1 MAERPTEQTYA
12 SDLKEWIN
20 QIIKEDGL
28 PFSPAKVEIIKDKK
42 RADVLL
48 YDLKK
53 NCILI
58 IEVKRPYETPSDP
71 EIVQQ
76 AYGYAESYKKDGLRS
91 FATHN
96 VNILILYDAVTKQ
109 KVDQFKVTYVKELD
123 EYVRKKNE
131 IVDGFRRILRWYVNF
146 LQGEPPK
153 PIDESIIEILHN
165 YIQGIVSSTFLVNEQ
180 MEYYVKDTNYRRKFE
195 SWLADKGW
203 EDPKGDKQ
211 KLEDYAV
218 ILAKQFLYIYINKV
232 LFYNVLKQKHP
243 RELAALTLPKD
254 ATSAT
259 FSTFEETYFKMA
271 IKASNDYETVFQTNF
286 VDNIPVTDD
295 AVSELVKLT
304 DYLNTLDYANIGY
317 DIIGKVFE
325 KLIPQDER
333 HTLGQY
339 FTRSDVV
346 DLILGFCLKDPNSN
360 ILDPACGSGTFL
372 VRAYYRLKY
381 LSGKKDHAELLK
393 QLWGVDIDKFP
404 AHLSTI
410 NLAIRDLFSKE
421 NYPNIVY
428 GDFFDI
434 VGPKTSIR
442 IGMQSNMT
450 QWVGS
455 EVRPKV
461 EVQGLD
467 TRSLDR
473 IVPTMNCV
481 IGNPPYT
488 RQEEMG
494 EDVFGEKYKQ
504 KLLKVITSDFPTI
517 ALPLRSSIYAY
528 FFPHG
533 ARFLQDKSRLG
544 FVCLRSWL
552 DTGYGQELQK
562 FFLENFK
569 IVTIIESEQ
578 ERWFPDAQM
587 LPCITILETC
597 NDREERT
604 ENIVK
609 FVRLKSPLSDFV
621 PLIQDE
627 RDMVQ
632 EIHRLKQI
640 DEFVLQVEKAEQNLK
655 LKSLNFLGKEIGL
668 YEDEKIRIVAIKQS
682 YLEGDTKWGKF
693 LSAPSV
699 FFKILEHSS
708 EKLVRLENVAQVNL
722 GIKTGANEFFCLP
735 NKFFTIKEE
744 RKNLVLVDRATKLER
759 FRIEREFL
767 KPVVIKIKP
776 HREIGLCRS
785 DGNILL
791 VQNKV
796 EELKRTK
803 KQVLEYINYGESKA
817 IKLKRGKDKGKT
829 IIGYQNIKSIR
840 NRNPWYNLG
849 VRDPPSLIFPSIF
862 WARHLVFWN
871 GIGTYPTNAFF
882 EIHPK
887 QKSHA
892 KALCALLNSTFVALM
907 VEFSGRYIE
916 NRDRTIS
923 NQIMVFEVQGLPVI
937 KPSKIDSAHRAAL
950 ENSLDELMDKSIGL
964 RALYD
969 PVDMKEKEQLDRIV
983 FCDILGLS
991 ENEMKEARE
1000 GLAQIVK
1007 HRIERKPKA

>member
-109 KVDQFKVTYVKELD
+109 KVDQFKVTYVKELE

-195 SWLADKGW
+195 GWLADKGW

-211 KLEDYAV
+211 KLEEYAV

-295 AVSELVKLT
+295 AISELVKLT

-410 NLAIRDLFSKE
+410 NLAIRDLSSKE

-455 EVRPKV
+455 EVKPKV

-597 NDREERT
+597 NDRKERT

-640 DEFVLQVEKAEQNLK
+640 DGFVLQVEKAEQNLK

-767 KPVVIKIKP
+767 KAVVIKIKP

-803 KQVLEYINYGESKA
+803 KQVLEYINYGETKA

-840 NRNPWYNLG
+840 NRNPWYNIG

-871 GIGTYPTNAFF
+871 GIGAYPTNAFF
-882 EIHPK
+882 EIHPE

-937 KPSKIDSAHRAAL
+937 KPSKIDSTHRAAL